1 MMHVLY
7 DITRPLV
14 AGIPVWPGD
23 APCRIDWTAR
33 IGADSAANVAAL
45 RMSAHTGTHADGP
58 FHVLPDGARIG
69 EAPLDAYV
77 GPARLVDA
85 AGRERLDAAWAA
97 EVLAGGAPERLLAH
111 TGAWADADPFPTRFP
126 ALDAASARM
135 LVDAGVRLFGT
146 DAPSVDPFDAADL
159 AAHRVLLGA
168 GAGILENLLLDGV
181 PPGEYELI
189 ALPLRMPEADASP
202 VRAVLRG
209 LEQTAAALGEQGP
222 LPRQAGRSFVETAGD
237 SSDQDS

>member
-14 AGIPVWPGD
+14 AGFPVWPGD
-23 APCRIDWTAR
+23 VPCRIDWTAR
-33 IGADSAANVAAL
+33 MGADSATNVAEL
-45 RMSAHTGTHADGP
+45 CMSAHTGTHADGP
-58 FHVLPDGARIG
+58 FHVLADGARIG

-85 AGRERLDAAWAA
+85 VGRERLDAEWAA
-97 EVLAGGAPERLLAH
+97 QVLAGGAPERLLVH
-111 TGAWADADPFPTRFP
+111 TAAWRDAAVFPTRFP
-126 ALDAASARM
+126 ALDPASARM

-146 DAPSVDPFDAADL
+146 DAPSPDPFDAADL
-159 AAHRVLLGA
+159 PAHHVLLGA
-168 GAGILENLLLDGV
+168 GAAILENLLLDGV

-202 VRAVLRG
+202 IRAVLRG
-209 LEQTAAALGEQGP
+209 LEQTAAALAE
-222 LPRQAGRSFVETAGD
+222 
-237 SSDQDS
+237 

>member
-1 MMHVLY
+1 MRVLY

-14 AGIPVWPGD
+14 AGFPVWPGD
-23 APCRIDWTAR
+23 SPCRLDWKAR
-33 IGADSAANVAAL
+33 MGPGVPYNQSEL
-45 RMSAHTGTHADGP
+45 RMSPHTGTHADGP
-58 FHVLPDGARIG
+58 FHVLPDGIRIG
-69 EAPLDAYV
+69 EAPLDAYL

-85 AGRERLDAAWAA
+85 AGRTRLDAGWAA
-97 EVLAGGAPERLLAH
+97 EVLAGGAPERLLVR
-111 TGAWADADPFPTRFP
+111 TGTWTDAITFPRRFP
-126 ALDAASARM
+126 ALDAESARM

-159 AAHRVLLGA
+159 DAHHVLLGA

-189 ALPLRMPEADASP
+189 ALPLRMPEAYASP

-209 LEQTAAALGEQGP
+209 L
-222 LPRQAGRSFVETAGD
+222 
-237 SSDQDS
+237 